1 MKANGP
7 MNADTATTATA
18 LRIRPVRRPRAAF
31 RWAAMAKPSSRVG
44 FFDSGWM
51 AKLFMPTGSARPF
64 GSRSGFPGNWLSP
77 GSQQIHSANRQSSY
91 GDGRRFAHEHVH
103 LSPATSASPSAR
115 TPARRPA
122 TRPRAA
128 RAAGPDR
135 GPEPLVT
142 QPQRVGQRL
151 LRRGG
156 ALDELELAQLLLRL
170 VRRQRDHDRR
180 QAAAGVVGTG
190 ASDADLR
197 VPFVERARA
206 AGAHGDRLGGA
217 RLRPHAQGVR
227 PRRRLRRGAGAG
239 ADAD

>member
-1 MKANGP
+1 MNANGP
-7 MNADTATTATA
+7 MNADTATTGTA

-44 FFDSGWM
+44 FRVGFFDSGWM

-64 GSRSGFPGNWLSP
+64 RSRSGFPGNWLSP

-103 LSPATSASPSAR
+103 LNPATSASPSAR

-122 TRPRAA
+122 PRPRAA

-156 ALDELELAQLLLRL
+156 ALDELERAQLLLRL
-170 VRRQRDHDRR
+170 
-180 QAAAGVVGTG
+180 
-190 ASDADLR
+190 
-197 VPFVERARA
+197 
-206 AGAHGDRLGGA
+206 
-217 RLRPHAQGVR
+217 
-227 PRRRLRRGAGAG
+227 PRS
-239 ADAD
+239 